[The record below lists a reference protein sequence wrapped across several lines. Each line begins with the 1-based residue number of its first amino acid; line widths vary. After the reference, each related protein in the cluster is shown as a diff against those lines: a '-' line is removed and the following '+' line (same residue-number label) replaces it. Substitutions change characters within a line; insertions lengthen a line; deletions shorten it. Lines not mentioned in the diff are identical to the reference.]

1 MSTFPTRYPGYDVL
15 DKWNSVSWDD
25 TTRDVVHKRLTQVPE
40 RRFFNED
47 EWNLLQAICERLV
60 PQPDRPD
67 APIPIVPW
75 IDEKLH
81 HNRGDGFRHEDMPPM
96 REAWRL
102 GLAGIEH
109 EAQRR
114 HGMPFS
120 SLSGDTQDTLL
131 AAVQHGEVT
140 GGPWDRIPP
149 KRFFLHTLL
158 KNVVAIYYAHPAAWS
173 ETGFG
178 GPASPRGY
186 VCLEPDRRDAWE
198 AKAEHER

>member
-1 MSTFPTRYPGYDVL
+1 MSTFQTRYPDYDVL

-25 TTRDVVHKRLTQVPE
+25 ITRRVVQTRLTQVPQ

-47 EWNLLQAICERLV
+47 EWSLLQAICERLI
-60 PQPDRPD
+60 PQPDRPE
-67 APIPIVPW
+67 APVPIVPW
-75 IDEKLH
+75 IDEKLYQ
-81 HNRGDGFRHEDMPPM
+81 NRGDGFRHEDMPPM
-96 REAWRL
+96 REAWQL
-102 GLAGIEH
+102 GLAGIEQ

-114 HGMPFS
+114 HGTSFTA
-120 SLSGDTQDTLL
+120 LSGEMQDALL
-131 AAVQHGEVT
+131 VAVQHGEVV
-140 GGPWDRIPP
+140 GEPWDRLPP

-158 KNVVAIYYAHPAAWS
+158 RNVVAVYYAHPSAWS

-186 VCLEPDRRDAWE
+186 VRLEPDRHDAWE